1 MSKSLK
7 ISLIV
12 VFAIAVIVVAVIG
25 LKKYNDIFLPNVRIE
40 NSDSRFVYIPS
51 GSDYYD
57 LFSILLQDSVLI
69 DTSSFNWL
77 AKKKNL
83 PNHIYPGR
91 YKLHS
96 SMNNNEL
103 INMFR
108 SGNQSPVKLT
118 FNKLRTKNKLAGVV
132 SHQIEADSLSI
143 LNLLQNDSLVESLGM
158 TKDNIMII
166 FIPNSYE
173 FYWNTS
179 AKDFI
184 NRMINEHRKF
194 WTNEREHKA
203 KEIGLTKAEVST
215 LASIVEEET
224 LKNDEKPVVAGVY
237 INRIKKGIPLQADP
251 TLKFALKNF
260 KKRRITN
267 KDKKVKSPYNTYTNK
282 GLPPGP
288 ICLPSISS
296 IDAVLNY
303 AEHKYY
309 YFCAKDDF
317 SGYHH
322 FSKTLR
328 QHNLYAR
335 KYHKALD
342 RKRIYK

>member
-1 MSKSLK
+1 MTKSLK

-12 VFAIAVIVVAVIG
+12 SVVLAAVAVSLIG
-25 LKKYNDIFLPNVRIE
+25 LKKYNDVFEANVNIK
-40 NSDSRFVYIPS
+40 NSNNKFVFIPT
-51 GSDYYD
+51 GSDYEKLY
-57 LFSILLQDSVLI
+57 SILLQDSLLI
-69 DTSSFNWL
+69 DTASFNWL
-77 AKKKNL
+77 AHKKNL
-83 PNHIYPGR
+83 INHVYPGR
-91 YKLHS
+91 YKLYS

-108 SGNQSPVKLT
+108 SGNQTPVTLS
-118 FNKLRTKNKLAGVV
+118 FNKLRSKEQLASVV
-132 SHQIEADSLSI
+132 SQQIEADSVSI
-143 LNLLQNDSLVESLGM
+143 INILQNDSLINSLGL
-158 TKDNIMII
+158 TKDNVMII

-173 FYWNTS
+173 FYWNSS
-179 AKDFI
+179 AQDFI

-194 WTNEREHKA
+194 WTNEREKKA
-203 KEIGLTKAEVST
+203 RAIGLSKADVSI

-224 LKNDEKPVVAGVY
+224 LKNDEKPMVAGVY

-260 KKRRITN
+260 LKRRITN
-267 KDKKVKSPYNTYTNK
+267 KDKKVNSPYNTYKIK
-282 GLPPGP
+282 GIPPGP

-303 AEHKYY
+303 SEHNYY
-309 YFCAKDDF
+309 YFCARDDF

-322 FSKTLR
+322 FSKSLR

-342 RKRIYK
+342 KRKIYK